1 MNDGCTHL
9 DRIHD
14 VTPSSWGCQDRPAQ
28 GRQDRVHLRVC
39 QECGHAGCC
48 DNSPGRHPT
57 AHLHVAGHPVIWSCG
72 PGGVWCWWCLDQFVL
87 GFRGAPPGA
96 SDRCGIGPR

>member
-28 GRQDRVHLRVC
+28 GRQVIT
-39 QECGHAGCC
+39 
-48 DNSPGRHPT
+48 PGRVT
-57 AHLHVAGHPVIWSCG
+57 AIIVSER
-72 PGGVWCWWCLDQFVL
+72 L
-87 GFRGAPPGA
+87 GF
-96 SDRCGIGPR
+96 